1 MAAVGFVAKR
11 VLLTPKH
18 RLPKG
23 SHSFSQSRVGE
34 MQRKAILYKQLMTE
48 AFCFHRTKEFYLL
61 PEPSKPMEGHWSV
74 Q

>member
-34 MQRKAILYKQLMTE
+34 MQRKAILYKL
-48 AFCFHRTKEFYLL
+48 FYDRSFLL
-61 PEPSKPMEGHWSV
+61 P
-74 Q
+74 